1 MNFPPLA
8 RCFGDPN
15 MVEGSGFAGRREER
29 LRAERLR
36 KFIEGKNKIIVFPD
50 ISEVEKVKK
59 PNGKRSKRARSTA
72 TQ

>member
-1 MNFPPLA
+1 
-8 RCFGDPN
+8 

-36 KFIEGKNKIIVFPD
+36 KFIEEKNKIIVFPD

-59 PNGKRSKRARSTA
+59 PNRKRSKSLRSTS
-72 TQ
+72 T